1 MTQRK
6 NYFIAKGMQSKF
18 AGTILLL
25 TFLIG
30 VITVCN
36 LYVLAT
42 FYLKNDA
49 TIDQEQTVL
58 GLFSQTFTKMWPRLL
73 LLVLVNVI
81 IVFIVSIMYSH
92 QIAGPAYKLEKSLNR
107 IADGDLTLEIHLR
120 RNDNLKE
127 VASAINRMLGRF
139 RETLAKSKTLSI
151 DISKK
156 LGSLGDDERF
166 RVLNQ
171 SANELNLLISQFK
184 IESDPVPAGD
194 ADKSGDGEARA

>member
-1 MTQRK
+1 MSQRK

-30 VITVCN
+30 VITICN

-42 FYLKNDA
+42 FYMTNNA
-49 TIDQEQTVL
+49 TGVEQQTVV
-58 GLFSQTFTKMWPRLL
+58 GLFSATFSEMWPRLL

-120 RNDNLKE
+120 KNDNLKE
-127 VASAINRMLGRF
+127 VASAINRMLFRF
-139 RETLAKSKTLSI
+139 RETMAKAKTLSV
-151 DISKK
+151 DISRKMAAV
-156 LGSLGDDERF
+156 GDDDRF

-171 SANELNLLISQFK
+171 SATELNQLIAQFK
-184 IESDPVPAGD
+184 LEPDTTAPSSQAGAGD
-194 ADKSGDGEARA
+194 RN